1 MSINRIKK
9 ITGVLK
15 VRILI
20 PDFENN
26 TFIKENIYLGGVCLD
41 IQGNKSIYT
50 HYVPGVIDANFVTY
64 KEFAVKSKFSKIT
77 QDVLENFNWKSSHKL
92 NISKVSK
99 QWDYISFKLDNL
111 HICKVDLISFP
122 KINKIAGIFSLE
134 KKYSIYGSVN
144 HSIDIHG
151 TIKTNLIHDSL
162 ANQIFYSGDQNKSYS
177 GALVYTICEKEGNFI
192 LEILGF
198 TSNDFYGNSRIVPI
212 KYCENIDCILS
223 TCTTPYT
230 PSLNYLT
237 EIPIVKATIY
247 PQFTKN
253 FSTYI
258 KKDDIVIGVNGKNI
272 LEMQVYDSD
281 FNQKLSLD
289 EYFTYLLLTQSNCF
303 LVLIR
308 KGKILEI
315 LIDIQ
320 TFKFELP
327 NPIYMDINDLYL
339 KGNEIKFSTDICD
352 AMLQFDIFDKKIVK
366 YMNDITYSIEKISI

>member
-1 MSINRIKK
+1 
-9 ITGVLK
+9 
-15 VRILI
+15 
-20 PDFENN
+20 
-26 TFIKENIYLGGVCLD
+26 
-41 IQGNKSIYT
+41 
-50 HYVPGVIDANFVTY
+50 
-64 KEFAVKSKFSKIT
+64 
-77 QDVLENFNWKSSHKL
+77 
-92 NISKVSK
+92 
-99 QWDYISFKLDNL
+99 
-111 HICKVDLISFP
+111 
-122 KINKIAGIFSLE
+122 
-134 KKYSIYGSVN
+134 
-144 HSIDIHG
+144 
-151 TIKTNLIHDSL
+151 
-162 ANQIFYSGDQNKSYS
+162 
-177 GALVYTICEKEGNFI
+177 VYTICEKEGNFI